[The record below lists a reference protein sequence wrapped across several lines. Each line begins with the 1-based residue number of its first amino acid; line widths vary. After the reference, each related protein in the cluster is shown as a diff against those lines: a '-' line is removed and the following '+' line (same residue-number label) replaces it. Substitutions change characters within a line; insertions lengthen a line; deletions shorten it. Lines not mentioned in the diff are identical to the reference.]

1 MPWTHWMANSKTDSD
16 WDIQY
21 YPTIVLIDKIGTV
34 RFRDYDS
41 NGALR
46 GENLERAVLSLLAE
60 G

>member
-1 MPWTHWMANSKTDSD
+1 MANSKTDSD

-21 YPTIVLIDKIGTV
+21 YPTIVLIDKAGQV
-34 RFRDYDS
+34 RFRDYDA

-46 GENLERAVLSLLAE
+46 GENLERAVRSLLAE